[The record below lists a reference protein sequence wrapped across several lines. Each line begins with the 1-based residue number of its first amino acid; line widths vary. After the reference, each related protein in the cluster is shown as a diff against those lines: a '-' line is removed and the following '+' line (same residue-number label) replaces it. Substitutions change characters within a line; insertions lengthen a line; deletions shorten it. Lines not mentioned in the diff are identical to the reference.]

1 MRNFLT
7 ITSAEYNE
15 KLAES
20 LRSRELEILAYDF
33 EKRSHEDALV
43 SLANISWTPELEKYK
58 GLSRDTMIMAAKNDG
73 LDEETILLI
82 ANLQAKDRHL
92 VNLKAV
98 EVESVKSER
107 QYDSILVALPVGK
120 GRDDAIAA
128 VLQKEA
134 AIIAKETGA
143 TII

>member
-33 EKRSHEDALV
+33 EKRSHEDALA

-92 VNLKAV
+92 INLKAV